1 MTVKT
6 ELGIIGYVS
15 MVDEIV
21 LEYFN
26 ADGEYQPHIGM
37 LNAMRLFYN
46 ECVKESKFDE
56 QLAHDNIDAMEMEAL
71 VADQE
76 FIEAY
81 NRALIGDGMVRL
93 DFANAYKEAME
104 IVNVKKTSIGTAMQ
118 TIKKAIGGI
127 VEMIAPALTEENIA
141 AIGTIAKDI
150 ASGKTGAESIVET
163 YAENLKKVTSSK
175 ETK

>member
-81 NRALIGDGMVRL
+81 NRAWT
-93 DFANAYKEAME
+93 NW
-104 IVNVKKTSIGTAMQ
+104 
-118 TIKKAIGGI
+118 
-127 VEMIAPALTEENIA
+127 
-141 AIGTIAKDI
+141 
-150 ASGKTGAESIVET
+150 
-163 YAENLKKVTSSK
+163 
-175 ETK
+175 